1 VADEPGP
8 VYRASKLSRGAAW
21 LVLAC
26 AAGLSIYGLI
36 TAGAASTKAIAVT
49 GLFGLM
55 AWAAL
60 RLEVRATPDAL
71 LSCAGRKVRR
81 FPWADVRGFEID
93 RRTGRDISVLLKG
106 NAKHRLPI
114 VEVATRRV
122 PAETVR
128 GELER
133 YWKAHRH

>member
-1 VADEPGP
+1 MADEPGP

-26 AAGLSIYGLI
+26 AAGVSVYGLI
-36 TAGAASTKAIAVT
+36 TSGAASTKAIAVS

-71 LSCAGRKVRR
+71 IACAGRRLHR

-93 RRTGRDISVLLKG
+93 QRTGREISVLLKG
-106 NAKHRLPI
+106 NVRHRLPI

-122 PAETVR
+122 PAEKVR
-128 GELER
+128 DELER
-133 YWKAHRH
+133 YWKAHRR

>member
-1 VADEPGP
+1 VGEEPGP

-21 LVLAC
+21 LVLGC
-26 AAGLSIYGLI
+26 AAGVSIYGII
-36 TAGAASTKAIAVT
+36 TAGGASTKAIAVS
-49 GLFGLM
+49 GLFALF

-71 LSCAGRKVRR
+71 VVCGGRTTRR

-93 RRTGRDISVLLKG
+93 RTGRDISVLLKG
-106 NAKHRLPI
+106 KARHRLPI

-122 PAETVR
+122 PAEIVR
-128 GELER
+128 DELER
-133 YWKAHRH
+133 YWKAHRR